1 MINFMELHI
10 IKEQEILGKTF
21 TMYGTIE
28 NPLFLAQNVAEWI
41 DYSKT
46 SQGYYNV
53 SKMLLSVDDDE
64 KSTITNGNS
73 GGSKAFLT
81 EDGLYEVL
89 MQSRKPIAKQFKHE
103 VKSILKQMRLTGGAV
118 VDNREGEFIENY
130 FKSFSEE
137 TKLAMVQDLHIQ
149 NRMFKEQIF
158 ELQPQAEA
166 FQDLMTAQGYIKFI
180 DVAQSVEIGRNTLF
194 ELMRS
199 KKILT
204 KQSSFNVPYGRFK
217 KMDLFK
223 VIYSKDET
231 GHMSCITM
239 VSPKGLNYIY
249 KLIKKNKLESEFDS
263 EKLLTATVSTKAV
276 A

>member
-1 MINFMELHI
+1 MELHI